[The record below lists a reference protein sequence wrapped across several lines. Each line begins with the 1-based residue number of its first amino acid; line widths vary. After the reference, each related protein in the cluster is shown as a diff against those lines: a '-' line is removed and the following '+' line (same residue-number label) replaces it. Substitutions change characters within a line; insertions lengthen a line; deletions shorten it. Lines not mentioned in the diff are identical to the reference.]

1 MMRGDLV
8 IMVSSKTSTI
18 MVRSKLKT
26 TIIYGAITALR
37 INSKKL
43 NYLFNIPREGL
54 SRKLT

>member
-1 MMRGDLV
+1 MRDELV
-8 IMVSSKTSTI
+8 TMVSSKTSTI

>member
-1 MMRGDLV
+1 MMRGELV